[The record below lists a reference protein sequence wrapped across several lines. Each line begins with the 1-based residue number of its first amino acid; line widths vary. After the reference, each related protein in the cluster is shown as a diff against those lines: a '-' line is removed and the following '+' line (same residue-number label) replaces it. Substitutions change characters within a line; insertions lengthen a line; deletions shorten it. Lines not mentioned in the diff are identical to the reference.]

1 MKNVLSLVFAGLMG
15 GLVVM
20 GGMKLMDK
28 NVNIS
33 PRNFTKFAS
42 ETTTVGGV
50 VDLSQ
55 AAANAT
61 PSVVYIEAQE
71 SQSNSNQSRNND
83 IFGQFFGYQMGPKK
97 GTGSGVIISEDG
109 YIVTNNHVVDFADE
123 VKVTLPA
130 RDYQVL
136 EGLLLL
142 HQRSQQRDYWSRY
155 SHLPK

>member
-33 PRNFTKFAS
+33 PRTFTKFAS
-42 ETTTVGGV
+42 ETTPVGGV

-71 SQSNSNQSRNND
+71 AQSNSNQRRND
-83 IFGQFFGYQMGPKK
+83 DFFGQFFGFQSGPKK

-109 YIVTNNHVVDFADE
+109 DRKSVV
-123 VKVTLPA
+123 
-130 RDYQVL
+130 
-136 EGLLLL
+136 
-142 HQRSQQRDYWSRY
+142 
-155 SHLPK
+155 